1 MTLVP
6 VENVPPMLFGSPF
19 RSKRTR
25 TFGIAALLGA
35 DEEGADLGAVVWSTR
50 EFVETTLGLADT
62 EAELIGPDRRRRCLP
77 APDCTSTVRVF
88 ETPPAVPTMSSDPAV
103 AGAV

>member
-1 MTLVP
+1 MTLAP

-25 TFGIAALLGA
+25 TPAIEALPGPTKSARISVRLLV
-35 DEEGADLGAVVWSTR
+35 EAV
-50 EFVETTLGLADT
+50 FVETTLGLADT
-62 EAELIGPDRRRRCLP
+62 DAELTGPTAGGMLP
-77 APDCTSTVRVF
+77 APDCTSTVSVF
-88 ETPPAVPTMSSDPAV
+88 ETPPAEPTMSSDPAL

>member
-6 VENVPPMLFGSPF
+6 VENAPPMLFGSPF

-25 TFGIAALLGA
+25 TRGIVALPAPTKSARISVRLLV
-35 DEEGADLGAVVWSTR
+35 DSEL
-50 EFVETTLGLADT
+50 VETTLGLADT
-62 EAELIGPDRRRRCLP
+62 DAELIGPIAGAMLP
-77 APDCTSTVRVF
+77 APDWTSTVKVF
-88 ETPPAVPTMSSDPAV
+88 ETPPAVPTMSRDPAV